1 MKIPYFVFIATI
13 LFLIAHITETILT
26 CLLVD
31 GSWRIITLILNLIT
45 VLIPILFL
53 LKVKAAHEA
62 LKIIAIITVVYGF
75 LFNYL
80 NYTEKS
86 AFGEFSTFMWLFN
99 SFQILTGLFLYYS
112 LFRVKT
118 SIKIKENR

>member
-13 LFLIAHITETILT
+13 LFLFAHITGTIIG
-26 CLLVD
+26 CLLMD

-53 LKVKAAHEA
+53 LKVKAAYEA
-62 LKIIAIITVVYGF
+62 LKIIAITTVVYGF

-80 NYTEKS
+80 NYTEES

-99 SFQILTGLFLYYS
+99 SFEILTGIFLYYS

-118 SIKIKENR
+118 SN